1 MPLMTNAISTYP
13 QHVPL
18 KVMGHSGP
26 MLRAALDTTLARHL
40 APGTPIEITRRE
52 SRNGRYTAYTVTFI
66 AASREQL
73 MAIYTELRRC
83 DTVRFL
89 L

>member
-1 MPLMTNAISTYP
+1 MPPLRSAGPTYP

-26 MLRAALDTTLARHL
+26 ALRADIDAALARHIP
-40 APGTPIEITRRE
+40 PGTPIEITRRE

-66 AASREQL
+66 ATSREQL
-73 MAIYTELRRC
+73 IAIYTDLRGC